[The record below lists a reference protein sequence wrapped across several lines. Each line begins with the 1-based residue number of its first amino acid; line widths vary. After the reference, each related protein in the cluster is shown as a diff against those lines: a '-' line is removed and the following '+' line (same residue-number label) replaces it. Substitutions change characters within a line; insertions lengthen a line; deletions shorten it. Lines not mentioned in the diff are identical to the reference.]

1 LVILFL
7 DYSNRFKYRFNRYSF
22 LFLKAL
28 GMIMLLAIIN
38 ILLSSVSLIA
48 PLRYIL
54 LIIGFYII
62 FFLPLFLYEYVEENF
77 LLSKYYV
84 KFKKYFKMAYL
95 FFIPVLIFL
104 TFVNGNSI
112 LETPFNISEY
122 SHYPFLLLMS
132 LIPGLLMLIEYGYY
146 VIFKKENKD
155 VSIFMI
161 SLFSLISIIVSLFIK
176 DIYLLTPLYTVIV
189 LQLYEH
195 KNNLLNTRDVLTGL
209 YNREVLKKIE
219 SNRRIS
225 SKKTVIYMIDVN
237 KFKQINDTYGHDKG
251 DKVLKD
257 VAKLLLDT
265 VRKTD
270 YVVRF
275 GGDEFIIIA
284 DFDDPANAPVIINKI
299 ENNLK
304 NYNRLKKLKVSLSI
318 GYEVL
323 KPNSNGEYDIYKQ
336 LKKADQKMYKEKR
349 KES

>member
-1 LVILFL
+1 
-7 DYSNRFKYRFNRYSF
+7 
-22 LFLKAL
+22 
-28 GMIMLLAIIN
+28 
-38 ILLSSVSLIA
+38 
-48 PLRYIL
+48 
-54 LIIGFYII
+54 
-62 FFLPLFLYEYVEENF
+62 
-77 LLSKYYV
+77 
-84 KFKKYFKMAYL
+84 MAYL

-122 SHYPFLLLMS
+122 SHYSFLLLMS

-146 VIFKKENKD
+146 LIFKKENKD

-225 SKKTVIYMIDVN
+225 SKKTIIYMIDVN

-284 DFDDPANAPVIINKI
+284 DFDDPINAPVIINKI

-304 NYNRLKKLKVSLSI
+304 NYNRLRKFKISLSI